1 VNQPVDVPNTYR
13 FLAPR
18 SGSAYRELFVCGTCL
33 RAQSLVS
40 DMENEGVTP
49 EEIAVTYHIP
59 VEAVLEAAE
68 YVHANEEFLAAERRR
83 SREHAIAK
91 GYLRASE

>member
-13 FLAPR
+13 YLAPR
-18 SGSAYRELFVCGTCL
+18 SGSGYRELFVCGTGP
-33 RAQSLVS
+33 RAQSLIS
-40 DMENEGVTP
+40 DMENEGMTP
-49 EEIAVTYHIP
+49 DEMAAAYHVP